1 MPPKFRNVKIKKPGG
16 GFRMQRAQVL
26 KSGKLKF
33 VKNIKRGGGKAAKKP
48 PARKKAARKSPAR
61 KAPAKR
67 RTPVA
72 KKGNPN
78 NKPPK
83 IGAAIQAFKGAQPL
97 LSPVIDAAAS
107 ASSASDLVNNL
118 RGKANVSYIGNVA
131 ATAVNRA
138 VDRKIAQ
145 GGALSRGSITAWA
158 PEAFAAFQVST
169 EVRGGTGR
177 ASIAAANRRLA
188 LTLNGYDPVSGQMDL
203 SNPDFRTYQG
213 LKIGGGILRRASN
226 MGPLKKVFAPLK
238 KALGEMGGAL

>member
-1 MPPKFRNVKIKKPGG
+1 MPKFRNIRIKKPGG
-16 GFRMQRAQVL
+16 GTRIQRAQVL

-33 VKNIKRGGGKAAKKP
+33 VKNIKRGGGKKAAKKA
-48 PARKKAARKSPAR
+48 PARKRAAATR
-61 KAPAKR
+61 KAPARR
-67 RTPVA
+67 RTSVA

-97 LSPVIDAAAS
+97 LSPVIDAGAS
-107 ASSASDLVNNL
+107 ASSPSDFVNNL
-118 RGKANVSYIGNVA
+118 RPKANVGYIGNVA

-138 VDRKIAQ
+138 VDKKIAQ
-145 GGALSRGSITAWA
+145 GGALSRGSLTAWA
-158 PEAFAAFQVST
+158 AEGFAAFQAST

-177 ASIAAANRRLA
+177 AAIAAANRRLA
-188 LTLNGYDPVSGQMDL
+188 LTINGYDPVSGQMDL
-203 SNPDFRTYQG
+203 SNPDFRTYHG